1 MSEKKETEATII
13 DVKDDSS
20 WKCSIEADIP
30 GFDGDKTYK
39 YLVWKK
45 EQGPAPNV
53 GDTGM
58 AILESYQRSKFYVER
73 GDISAGPVDG
83 SESDYQVTWNMVGF
97 TKKETDGA
105 DPTQPTTKGQNVAV
119 RPSPGGSGATFIP
132 APTPDERLSKEL
144 AKFRREIEGVNDRKA
159 VSDIL
164 TLRERTGIEREYTV
178 RDLIAEAE
186 YLAAWY
192 NTRNAARLSTGM
204 VQAAQE
210 MGAVV
215 TAVAE
220 SPSAPG
226 AEADLPTSRAGLMEW
241 VDGRGWNRDDITKVL
256 VKAGYASSTD
266 YLGKSENSVT
276 GLAELLNEQLGW

>member
-1 MSEKKETEATII
+1 MSEKRQTEATII

-20 WKCSIEADIP
+20 WKHSIEADIP
-30 GFDGDKTYK
+30 GFDGDKTYRF
-39 YLVWKK
+39 LVWKK

-58 AILESYQRSKFYVER
+58 AILESYQRSIFYVER

-83 SESDYQVTWNMVGF
+83 SESDYQVTWNMIGF
-97 TKKETDGA
+97 TKTETDGA
-105 DPTQPTTKGQNVAV
+105 DPTQPTTKGQHVAV
-119 RPSPGGSGATFIP
+119 RPSPGGSGAPGATFIP
-132 APTPDERLSKEL
+132 TPTPDERLSKEL

-159 VSDIL
+159 VTDIL
-164 TLRERTGIEREYTV
+164 AMVEAGTYTIDGLIE
-178 RDLIAEAE
+178 DAEK
-186 YLAAWY
+186 LAAWY
-192 NTRNAARLSTGM
+192 NARNAARCGTGM

-241 VDGRGWNRDDITKVL
+241 VDGRGWTSEDIKRVL
-256 VKAGYASSTD
+256 VREGYNQSTD
-266 YLGKSENSVT
+266 YLNKPGNSVT
-276 GLAELLNEQLGW
+276 GLAELLKAKLGW